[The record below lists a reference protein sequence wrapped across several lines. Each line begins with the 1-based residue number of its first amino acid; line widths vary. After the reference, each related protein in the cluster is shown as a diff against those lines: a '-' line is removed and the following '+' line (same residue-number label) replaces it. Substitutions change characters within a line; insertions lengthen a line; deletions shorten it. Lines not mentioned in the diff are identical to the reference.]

1 MAQKSFSWVQTT
13 RKWTHLIYADRASK
27 KKKKKVTEKLGE
39 GEEVAGIKKS
49 DGRNTQNNTKYGK
62 DRKYEE
68 KEPR

>member
-1 MAQKSFSWVQTT
+1 M
-13 RKWTHLIYADRASK
+13 IYADRASK

-39 GEEVAGIKKS
+39 REEVAGIKKS